1 MKEALEHDP
10 EKWKPVFPRD
20 KREAFA
26 RRSCSNN
33 KMTDEHDSTQLKHAL
48 VGRVGKAIGRA
59 NARPMALPTI
69 QGNDGAEFVPA
80 YRVTVGGIRLADDG
94 HGIAGATDRSVVH
107 QQVKLSAKLMVNGDN
122 RAIDIADQA
131 VADSDIGNFPVPA

>member
-1 MKEALEHDP
+1 VKTSGAPYSKCANAGPRPAFSISDWVLEHDP

-48 VGRVGKAIGRA
+48 NERLRLKAV
-59 NARPMALPTI
+59 
-69 QGNDGAEFVPA
+69 DWF
-80 YRVTVGGIRLADDG
+80 
-94 HGIAGATDRSVVH
+94 
-107 QQVKLSAKLMVNGDN
+107 
-122 RAIDIADQA
+122 
-131 VADSDIGNFPVPA
+131 

>member
-1 MKEALEHDP
+1 VPYGGFEHLPQVNDLLVHRVSSRGLSPLEHDP

-48 VGRVGKAIGRA
+48 VSAPSLKYSDKYPGRLIRGQRV
-59 NARPMALPTI
+59 
-69 QGNDGAEFVPA
+69 DGAIA
-80 YRVTVGGIRLADDG
+80 LTLGSLRSQGRLVDMRY
-94 HGIAGATDRSVVH
+94 GARSIT
-107 QQVKLSAKLMVNGDN
+107 
-122 RAIDIADQA
+122 RAE
-131 VADSDIGNFPVPA
+131 NH